1 MNFLYEIHHSNTCL
15 FSAYLNDVF
24 QRITMM
30 TKIVAIVVG
39 LIIVGLPREIN
50 NNNNINNM
58 DCLLI
63 YLH

>member
-1 MNFLYEIHHSNTCL
+1 M

-30 TKIVAIVVG
+30 TKIVTIVVG
-39 LIIVGLPREIN
+39 LIILGLPRDIN